1 MAKEKKPEEGNA
13 AAEWMWVIRYLVV
26 IALSLILAAA
36 LGHMSLFERTR
47 LGRHLTAGSIV
58 EFLGYG
64 AAMVLSWLLARRATI
79 TVRQQ
84 GGKALAA
91 QHLILPITSL
101 VVVALA
107 NQVLLLLIRHFVG
120 VTAITVIN
128 WLFIILIVAC
138 AAWLVLAVFDKAA
151 PLTEMLTGTKDSK

>member
-1 MAKEKKPEEGNA
+1 MAKEKKPAETNA
-13 AAEWMWVIRYLVV
+13 SAEWMWVIRYVVV
-26 IALSLILAAA
+26 ISLSLILAAA
-36 LGHMSLFERTR
+36 LGHMALFERTR
-47 LGRHLTAGSIV
+47 LGRHLTAGHIV

-64 AAMVLSWLLARRATI
+64 AALTLAWLLARRATL

-101 VVVALA
+101 VVAAVA
-107 NQVLLLLIRHFVG
+107 NQVLLLLIRPFIG
-120 VTAITVIN
+120 ATAITVIN

-151 PLTEMLTGTKDSK
+151 PITDMLTGEKGSK